1 MQLETAGSKKRAP
14 SSVLLINAI
23 GIAERHNAA
32 NHDVEKAPT
41 KIAAAMATSETN
53 GRSGGPV
60 GIIEL
65 IVD

>member
-1 MQLETAGSKKRAP
+1 MQLEIAGCKKRVP

-23 GIAERHNAA
+23 GTAERHSAA
-32 NHDVEKAPT
+32 NHDAEKAPT
-41 KIAAAMATSETN
+41 KIAAAMATSDTN
-53 GRSGGPV
+53 GRSGGPI